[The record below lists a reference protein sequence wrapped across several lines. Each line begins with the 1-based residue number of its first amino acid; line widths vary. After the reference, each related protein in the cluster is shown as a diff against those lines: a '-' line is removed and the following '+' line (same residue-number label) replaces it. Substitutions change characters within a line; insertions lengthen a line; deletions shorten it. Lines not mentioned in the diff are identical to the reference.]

1 MCLILFS
8 YMKHP
13 QYRLVL
19 AGNRDEFYDRP
30 TRSASFWEE
39 DGNILAGRDLQAGGT
54 WLGITRTGRLAAITN
69 YREPEAFNPGAPSRG
84 KLISGYLQ
92 GTSGPCDYLRGGAAR
107 SALYNGFNI
116 IAADTEKLCYFSN
129 RDGGVKEL
137 APGIYG
143 LSNHLLDT
151 PWPKVALGKK
161 LLGSALNGNI
171 VPEEIFRIL
180 GDGRKAR
187 DSELPKTG
195 VSLEWERILSSIFI
209 TSPIYGT
216 RSSTLITIDYEGGV
230 NFIEH
235 VFNSHPEPVETN
247 KFSFKIE

>member
-19 AGNRDEFYDRP
+19 AGNRDEFYERP
-30 TRSASFWEE
+30 TQSAAFWEE
-39 DGNILAGRDLQAGGT
+39 DNNILAGRDLQAGGT
-54 WLGITRTGRLAAITN
+54 WLGITKTGRIAAITN
-69 YREPEAFNPGAPSRG
+69 YREPDAFKPNAPSRG
-84 KLISGYLQ
+84 RLISGYLQ
-92 GTSGPCDYLRGGAAR
+92 GTANACDYLREVAAK
-107 SALYNGFNI
+107 SSLYNGFNI
-116 IAADTEKLCYFSN
+116 LAGDTEKLCYFSN

-151 PWPKVALGKK
+151 PWPKVSLGKK
-161 LLGSALNGNI
+161 LLGSALNGNL

-180 GDGRKAR
+180 RDNTKPGDTK
-187 DSELPKTG
+187 LPKTG

-209 TSPIYGT
+209 ISPVYGT
-216 RSSTLITIDYEGGV
+216 RSSTLITIDYEGKA
-230 NFIEH
+230 NFIEQ
-235 VFNSHPEPVETN
+235 VFNSHPEPREVN
-247 KFSFKIE
+247 KFSFRIE